1 MPARKVKKKVAP
13 VRGTRIHFV
22 KGSYTGEKGWIN
34 KAMEGTT
41 TMAYVIPD
49 FGQRPQDDADYAT
62 RVKLSSIMVYDRKA
76 ASAEEYLV
84 QEDPKVAKHLA
95 ELAVAV
101 AEAGFNEVTPNLLVL
116 FKCFIDEACA
126 FQKAKGSKAK
136 YSASAMVVTRM
147 LKEQK
152 RVAAAMEEE
161 TD

>member
-13 VRGTRIHFV
+13 VRGTRVQFV

-49 FGQRPQDDADYAT
+49 FGQHPQDDADYAT
-62 RVKLSSIMVYDRKA
+62 RVKLSSIMVFNDRKA
-76 ASAEEYLV
+76 ASAEEYVV

-101 AEAGFNEVTPNLLVL
+101 AEAGFDEVTPDLLVL

-126 FQKAKGSKAK
+126 LQKAKGSKAK
-136 YSASAMVVTRM
+136 YSASAMVVTR
-147 LKEQK
+147 LLTEQK
-152 RVAAAMEEE
+152 KVAAAM